1 MMADDA
7 ATSASETPETT
18 AAEAQDAETQ
28 AVEATAAEKAKGE
41 NTSVETEA
49 PAAEQEQAE
58 GASGEAKAAKPA
70 TKATKA
76 EPEQKP
82 EPVPDPETCKAVAIG
97 LPAFLESVLAGE
109 WDGTEFEYYLEPAG
123 VLHGPLKCTRAPK
136 HEPQSAGLLMTRAAW
151 KAKTLYLDDDLN
163 PEVYELSFP
172 KEFGYVKPL
181 AHYKEESR
189 EHAQY
194 PWSKKY

>member
-7 ATSASETPETT
+7 PKSASETPETV
-18 AAEAQDAETQ
+18 
-28 AVEATAAEKAKGE
+28 AV
-41 NTSVETEA
+41 EA
-49 PAAEQEQAE
+49 PAATAPTAE
-58 GASGEAKAAKPA
+58 KDSGETAATEAKAPV
-70 TKATKA
+70 A
-76 EPEQKP
+76 EPEQAVSDAGETKPAAKPGQTEPEEAP
-82 EPVPDPETCKAVAIG
+82 EPVPDPETCKAIAIG

-109 WDGTEFEYYLEPAG
+109 WDTSEFEYYLEPAG
-123 VLHGPLKCTRAPK
+123 IMHGPLKCTRAAK
-136 HEPQSAGLLMTRAAW
+136 HDPQSAGLLMTRAAW
-151 KAKTLYLDDDLN
+151 KTKTLYLNDDLN